1 MVKVRVLPV
10 SLEFLAGVL
19 GVLGIFFAYLAGRSG
34 AQVRKGTQKLTRFY
48 GWLIRAA
55 ACLIVI
61 ALRHPLDAMDLIVWS
76 LAAAFF
82 ALAWWDAARAKPE
95 EDLSKEMFREQ

>member
-1 MVKVRVLPV
+1 MVRVMPV

-19 GVLGIFFAYLAGRSG
+19 GVLGIFFAHLAGRSG
-34 AQVRKGTQKLTRFY
+34 AQVRKGTHKLTRFY

-61 ALRHPLDAMDLIVWS
+61 ALRHPLDAIDIIVWS
-76 LAAAFF
+76 LAAGSF
-82 ALAWWDAARAKPE
+82 ALGWWDASRVRPQ
-95 EDLSKEMFREQ
+95 EDLSKEMFRE